1 MKLTATLA
9 LVRREWKT
17 AWNGPLGYS
26 QRAFYAGILLAGAVL
41 AWGGLLLSGV
51 RAADLAEASRGVYR
65 VFFMAQLL
73 LATFLGAASFARALA
88 REKERRTLDL
98 LLLCP
103 LSGFGIL
110 LGKSLG
116 QLLEMLV
123 VLAAGLPVLIF
134 LLPLGGM
141 TLGEI
146 LSIHLI
152 LAGHL
157 AALGGLT
164 ALLASLRAQPYRVMT
179 ATWALV
185 YAFMLVPLVGRYFYP
200 RLAALWHWMDA
211 PNPLALLG
219 GELSSVWTDFGTS
232 LAVLGGGAGVL
243 VAGCFLGGLVL
254 ERRHAA
260 EQERR
265 GEPGAVKRAI
275 ARIRALARAGPS
287 SPLGATW
294 AAKLLVPLIP
304 LSHPLTRRECTL
316 ENDLRFRL
324 GWVIWMAAFGGTVLL
339 IVAGGHGIQLE
350 EELHATFLTA
360 TIGVVLV
367 ALIVLAAASVT
378 ADKRSGRFEAL
389 LAANVEPEDLVRSRL
404 AGLLLRAFYL
414 LAGPAIYGVV
424 VVLLFWSSWE
434 AVWRVAMGLVALGV
448 LTATTLLLTIGIA
461 VRCRGPAW
469 AAALSLVFALPPAL
483 FLGGWIVATP
493 ATFAIGVPLAGAFL
507 LGAYA
512 AVVRKFRAAALR

>member
-1 MKLTATLA
+1 MKHLAILA

-26 QRAFYAGILLAGAVL
+26 QRAFYAGILLAGAVF

-51 RAADLAEASRGVYR
+51 RPADLADASRGVYR
-65 VFFMAQLL
+65 VFFVAQLL

-110 LGKSLG
+110 LGKALG

-152 LAGHL
+152 LTGHL
-157 AALGGLT
+157 AALGGLS
-164 ALLASLRAQPYRVMT
+164 AVLAALRAQPYRVMT

-185 YAFMLVPLVGRYFYP
+185 YAFMLVPLLGRFFYP
-200 RLAALWHWMDA
+200 RLAALWHWLDV
-211 PNPLALLG
+211 PNPLSLLS
-219 GELSSVWTDFGTS
+219 GELSSVWTDFGVS
-232 LAVLGGGAGVL
+232 LAVLGGGAGAL

-265 GEPGAVKRAI
+265 AEPGVLKRALVR
-275 ARIRALARAGPS
+275 ARSAWYLR
-287 SPLGATW
+287 PL
-294 AAKLLVPLIP
+294 LRFR
-304 LSHPLTRRECTL
+304 HPLTRRECAI

-324 GWVIWMAAFGGTVLL
+324 GWVIFMAGFGAAVLL
-339 IVAGGHGIQLE
+339 ILAGGRRTWLE
-350 EELHATFLTA
+350 EELHITFLAA

-367 ALIVLAAASVT
+367 ALIVLAAVSVT
-378 ADKRSGRFEAL
+378 ADKRSGRYEAM
-389 LAANVEPEDLVRSRL
+389 LASNVEPEDLVRSRL
-404 AGLLLRAFYL
+404 AGLLLRASYL
-414 LAGPAIYGVV
+414 LIGPVVYGIIA
-424 VVLLFWSSWE
+424 VLFFEPSWE
-434 AVWRVAMGLVALGV
+434 AVWRLAFGLVGLAV
-448 LTATTLLLTIGIA
+448 LTTTTLLLTIGIA
-461 VRCRGPAW
+461 VRCRWPSW

-483 FLGGWIVATP
+483 FLGAWIAATP

-507 LGAYA
+507 LGSYA

>member
-1 MKLTATLA
+1 MRSTAILA

-41 AWGGLLLSGV
+41 AWGGLLVSGV
-51 RAADLAEASRGVYR
+51 KPRDLAEASRGVYR
-65 VFFMAQLL
+65 VFFIAQLL
-73 LATFLGAASFARALA
+73 LATFLGAGGFARALA

-123 VLAAGLPVLIF
+123 VLAAGLPILIF

-157 AALGGLT
+157 AAVGGLT
-164 ALLASLRAQPYRVMT
+164 AILASMRAQPYRVMT
-179 ATWALV
+179 ASWAV
-185 YAFMLVPLVGRYFYP
+185 IYAFMLVPLAGRTVYP
-200 RLAALWHWMDA
+200 RLATLWHWLDA
-211 PNPLALLG
+211 PNPLALLA

-232 LAVLGGGAGVL
+232 LAVLGGGAGAL

-265 GEPGAVKRAI
+265 GEAGLLKKAIQRVRAS
-275 ARIRALARAGPS
+275 ARAGWS
-287 SPLGATW
+287 
-294 AAKLLVPLIP
+294 AKLLLPIFPVRHP
-304 LSHPLTRRECTL
+304 LSRRECAL

-324 GWVIWMAAFGGTVLL
+324 GWVLFTGAFGGAVFL
-339 IVAGGHGIQLE
+339 ILASGVRLRID
-350 EELHATFLTA
+350 EELHNLFIGA
-360 TIGVVLV
+360 TIGIVLV
-367 ALIVLAAASVT
+367 GLIVMAAASVT
-378 ADKRSGRFEAL
+378 GDKRTGRFEAM

-414 LAGPAIYGVV
+414 LLAPVLYGVV
-424 VVLLFWSSWE
+424 AVLLLEPTWE
-434 AVWRVAMGLVALGV
+434 AVWRLALGVTGLGV
-448 LTATTLLLTIGIA
+448 LTATMLLLTIGIA

-469 AAALSLVFALPPAL
+469 AAALALVFALPPAL
-483 FLGGWIVATP
+483 FLGGWIAATP
-493 ATFAIGVPLAGAFL
+493 VTYAIGIPLAAAFL

-512 AVVRKFRAAALR
+512 GVVRRFRASALR